1 MCASEELPPVACL
14 EPALRRLIEE
24 AQRLFEERPIWT
36 KRALRNHLNEADWKL
51 VGENSAKYIW
61 QYVGYLWASGPWRDA
76 LAKFGV
82 DPRQDPSCRHY
93 QTVMFILNSQPNH
106 DRNLPTFKKKNAR
119 DTHIFD
125 GRSIALDGKL
135 YQICDITDPFIVSIL
150 STSPIRDKCHVNSF
164 DPSAPPLSY
173 PCHSPSDT
181 FFFSIGLRRWLVP
194 KRDLLQVENHHATQT
209 PLPHIW
215 PDLAQFPLRARRTT
229 HSKRCK
235 R

>member
-1 MCASEELPPVACL
+1 MQSSAAKQTVDSSGNIILKNFQVETKARNQPVPYDVTEIPMRASEELPPVACL

-24 AQRLFEERPIWT
+24 AQHLLEERPIWT

-82 DPRQDPSCRHY
+82 DPRKDPSCRHY

-106 DRNLPTFKKKNAR
+106 DRNLTTFKNKKAR

-150 STSPIRDKCHVNSF
+150 STSSIREKCHVGSLPSPPPYPSPPP
-164 DPSAPPLSY
+164 DPFPP
-173 PCHSPSDT
+173 PT
-181 FFFSIGLRRWLVP
+181 TALRRRLVP
-194 KRDLLQVENHHATQT
+194 QRNLL
-209 PLPHIW
+209 
-215 PDLAQFPLRARRTT
+215 
-229 HSKRCK
+229 
-235 R
+235 